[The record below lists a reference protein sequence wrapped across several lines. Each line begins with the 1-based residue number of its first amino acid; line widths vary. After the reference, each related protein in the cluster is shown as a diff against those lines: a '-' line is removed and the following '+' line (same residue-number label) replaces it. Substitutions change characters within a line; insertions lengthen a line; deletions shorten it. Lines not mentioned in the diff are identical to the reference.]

1 VSRNISA
8 TNLAEINA
16 SHLHPV
22 TLVKIEF
29 DEPVYAHSG
38 IGTITFDGN
47 DYIGVGKLGQIDGS
61 KESEALRPTSL
72 RITLSGIDD
81 TRIAE
86 ALRSGNY
93 GDKVTIYE
101 GYRQDDGTLVDDPI
115 IVWKGKHEHSGVIA
129 GDESSVSLTVQH
141 DLAILDEKDGSR
153 FSDEDQQRRYPS
165 DNAFQFVHSMATI
178 KLLWGD
184 VNAYGGVTSSS
195 ANGSGSGSRRVFLRN

>member
-1 VSRNISA
+1 MSRSISA

-38 IGTITFDGN
+38 IGIITYDGN
-47 DYIGVGKLGQIDGS
+47 EYTGVGQLGQIDAT
-61 KESEALRPTSL
+61 KESEDLRPMSIT
-72 RITLSGIDD
+72 ITLSGVNETFLAD
-81 TRIAE
+81 
-86 ALRSGNY
+86 ALKSGNY
-93 GDKVTIYE
+93 GDVVTIYE

-115 IVWKGKHEHSGVIA
+115 IVWKGKYEHSGILA
-129 GDESSVSLTVQH
+129 DKESSVSITAQH

-153 FSDEDQQRRYPS
+153 FSDEDQQRRYPG
-165 DNAFQFVHSMATI
+165 DKFFEFIHNMATI

-184 VNAYGGVTSSS
+184 VNAYGASTASSIEH
-195 ANGSGSGSRRVFLRN
+195 SRRVFSRN